1 MMLTFGNRWI
11 SLSAL
16 IRKVHA
22 EIFTEQFKKRKYLQM
37 RYREQIHILNLRLK
51 YVQAMQFFSALSF
64 LFNLLTILIGIYNL
78 KIASFFF
85 IIALIIFSIALFV
98 FLIEIN
104 LSSQALK
111 THIED
116 LCDPKKID
124 DEERLIRKE

>member
-1 MMLTFGNRWI
+1 
-11 SLSAL
+11 
-16 IRKVHA
+16 
-22 EIFTEQFKKRKYLQM
+22 M
-37 RYREQIHILNLRLK
+37 RYIEQIQILNLRLK

-78 KIASFFF
+78 EIASFFF
-85 IIALIIFSIALFV
+85 ILALVLFSVALFV

-104 LSSQALK
+104 LSSKALK

-124 DEERLIRKE
+124 DAERLIGKK